1 MIEEIYIEL
10 FSLKMF
16 IKGFISLCKFKF
28 ALKRSHFFKTRR
40 TRPKRNLDI
49 FSIKVI
55 RRLTWYGGVE
65 LIRILKF
72 KLNAYRK
79 KNGKT
84 RVTQWKMFKKKRI
97 GLIQWVKK
105 YCLN

>member
-79 KNGKT
+79 KKWENTSYTMENVQKEKNWINTMG
-84 RVTQWKMFKKKRI
+84 
-97 GLIQWVKK
+97 
-105 YCLN
+105 